1 MIFTSSDLG
10 PEFQDITSLLLQ
22 DPENPPRQT
31 GKRPLW
37 FWLTE
42 HTKICIGAAFAL
54 LVLILLVIYLTYS
67 QEQLESTMDVMMDM
81 PDR

>member
-1 MIFTSSDLG
+1 MGS
-10 PEFQDITSLLLQ
+10 EFQDITSLLLQ

-31 GKRPLW
+31 GKRSLW

-42 HTKICIGAAFAL
+42 HTKICVGVAIAL
-54 LVLILLVIYLTYS
+54 VVLLLLVIYLTYS
-67 QEQLESTMDVMMDM
+67 QDQLESTVDVMMDM

>member
-1 MIFTSSDLG
+1 MG

-22 DPENPPRQT
+22 DPETSPRQT

-37 FWLTE
+37 FWLRE
-42 HTKICIGAAFAL
+42 HTKICIATAFAL
-54 LVLILLVIYLTYS
+54 LLLLLLVIYLTYS
-67 QEQLESTMDVMMDM
+67 QDQLESTMDVMMDM

>member
-1 MIFTSSDLG
+1 MG

-31 GKRPLW
+31 GKRSL
-37 FWLTE
+37 WLTE
-42 HTKICIGAAFAL
+42 HTKFCIGTAFAFVL
-54 LVLILLVIYLTYS
+54 LLLLVIYLTYS
-67 QEQLESTMDVMMDM
+67 QDQLESTVDVMMDM